1 MNRNDHVLFVCSSW
15 YNRGKSRTLFESD
28 LCVLAV
34 VIERAFLLKRV
45 EGSELKETDME
56 TNKVTKTGSIS

>member
-1 MNRNDHVLFVCSSW
+1 M
-15 YNRGKSRTLFESD
+15 GKSRTLFESD
-28 LCVLAV
+28 PGVLAV

-56 TNKVTKTGSIS
+56 TSESNKASDKKSNVERFMVLMVSRFR